1 MVVFSHWRIR
11 LSWRLVTALAL
22 SGVLGAAGCSRPF
35 VARDREAHG
44 QQRVLRVLFVDAE
57 GQPIPKADIRELHC
71 RDLFDEPLVGRIE
84 LKDGMAEVWL
94 ANQPVQLSALL
105 KVPDFGEVT
114 VYADGRGRGYSK
126 AATIDFAREAAAT
139 RWRRVRSA
147 FEQAGREGVRMP
159 KAFAEGLEAA
169 AKDTPYSSLAA
180 SLAAGERLTLV
191 RAKHQIAQFGG
202 SREGFLFG
210 CNAFGCNAME
220 HPGRGPLYNER
231 FKAVFNYGTANLYLS
246 HYAPTETSRDYRRTD
261 TELNWLVE
269 NGMVSKPC
277 PPIYLAGGCT
287 PEWLKGRPYA
297 ETRAICRDLMR
308 EVAGRY
314 AGKTP
319 FHEIVNEA
327 HDYSNSLDLTPEE
340 LTDLAGVCSKAA
352 RQGDPQV
359 QRIINCT
366 HLWGDYASRL
376 DKKGR
381 VRRSPYRYLKDCI
394 EAGVEFEIVGLQM
407 YYPEYDLFEIDR
419 MLERY
424 AQLGKPIHITEMGCS
439 SAPGL
444 DPNALRKKAT
454 TGWHGQW
461 TEEMQ
466 ADWVEGIYTL
476 FYSKPYITAV
486 SWWDLADAVSFWPYG
501 GLLRGDLSPK
511 PSYLRLQALQRE
523 WGFR

>member
-1 MVVFSHWRIR
+1 MVVPIHRGIQ
-11 LSWRLVTALAL
+11 LSWKLVTALA
-22 SGVLGAAGCSRPF
+22 VVGAVCAGGCSRPF
-35 VARDREAHG
+35 LFREREAHG
-44 QQRVLRVLFVDAE
+44 KQRILRVLFSDAE
-57 GQPIPKADIRELHC
+57 GRPIPKEEVKEFHC
-71 RDLFDEPLVGRIE
+71 RDLFDEPLVTRIN
-84 LKDGMAEVWL
+84 LKDGMAEVQL
-94 ANQPVQLSALL
+94 PDQPVQLSALL
-105 KVPDFGEVT
+105 KVPEFGEVT
-114 VYADGRGRGYSK
+114 VYADGGGGGYSK
-126 AATIDFAREAAAT
+126 SAAIDFVKEAAAT
-139 RWRRVRSA
+139 RRRRVQAA
-147 FEQAGREGVRMP
+147 FQQAGREGVRMP
-159 KAFAEGLEAA
+159 KAFAEGLAAA
-169 AKDTPYSSLAA
+169 AKAAPYPSLAA

-191 RAKHQIAQFGG
+191 QARHQIARFGG

-231 FKAVFNYGTANLYLS
+231 FKAVFNYGTANLYPS
-246 HYAPTETSRDYRRTD
+246 HYAPTETSRDYLRTD
-261 TELNWLVE
+261 TELNWLLE
-269 NGMVSKPC
+269 NGMVGKTC

-297 ETRAICRDLMR
+297 ETRSLCYDLML
-308 EVAGRY
+308 EVARRY
-314 AGKTP
+314 AGKVP

-340 LTDLAGVCSKAA
+340 LTDLAVVCSQAA
-352 RQGDPQV
+352 REGDPRV

-366 HLWGDYASRL
+366 HLWGDYASRP

-444 DPNALRKKAT
+444 DSNALRKKAT
-454 TGWHGQW
+454 AGWHGPW

-523 WGFR
+523 WGFQ